1 MKTKL
6 IACLLVLF
14 AVACVVL
21 YYLDPVKYVFMPKCP
36 FKMLTGLDCPGCGFQ
51 RAMHAL
57 LHGHVMQA
65 IRFNLFLV
73 ISVPYIIALAVGN
86 FVLHGERQRKVL
98 SVLECR
104 TAVYTYIVLYFV
116 WMVVRNIF

>member
-65 IRFNLFLV
+65 IRFNFSLSSLFLTSLPLLSATSSSMV
-73 ISVPYIIALAVGN
+73 NDSVRFFLSSNVG
-86 FVLHGERQRKVL
+86 RQFIL
-98 SVLECR
+98 TSSSTLCG
-104 TAVYTYIVLYFV
+104 
-116 WMVVRNIF
+116 WW